1 MAYAKLIGA
10 EVKRKE
16 DPRLLT
22 GRGSYVGDMKLPGMQ
37 YVAFVRSPY
46 PHAHIVGIDA
56 TAALAVAGVTAV
68 VTGQEIAKI
77 CGPMPIGAGGE
88 GASEAGLEAIR
99 PHSHYPIS
107 FGTVR
112 HVGEIVAAV
121 IATSQAV
128 AVDAVS
134 LVEVEYAA
142 LPATVDMEKAMA
154 ADAPR
159 LFKDMTSNV
168 HHTWTKKV
176 GDADAAFANAHAVV
190 TRRMANQRLAGVSME
205 GRAVVAY
212 PDPLGAG
219 VTVYTST
226 QAPHLSRST
235 LAEMLRLDENLI
247 RVVAP
252 DVGGGFGVKIG
263 AYPEDAALAALSM
276 HYRFPLLWVEGRIEH
291 MTATTHGRGQIG
303 TFSAAVRADGTID
316 ALRFHIVA
324 DIGAYPI
331 AAGLP
336 NLTGMMAVG
345 VYKIPVIDGTI
356 DCVYTNTTP
365 VAAYRGA
372 GRPEAAYYIER
383 MLDAV
388 ADDLGLDPAEVRR
401 VNFIPPEAFPYKTP
415 TGPLYDSGEYN
426 RAISKLIDISD
437 YQGLLAEQAQRR
449 ADRASGKPVPLLGL
463 GFACYVEMCGFGPY
477 ESATVRVEPTGT
489 VTVFTGTSP
498 HGQGLYTTFAQIVA
512 EQLGADF
519 ETVVVKSGDTANT
532 PMGQGTMGSRSLAIG
547 GGALVEA
554 IKIVRDKA
562 IKVAAHM
569 LEAAPEDVTYAEGRY
584 HVKGAPDSG
593 LTLVQI
599 AKRAY
604 TDKLPADVTSGLE
617 ATEFFRPA
625 ELIYPFGAHLAVV
638 EVDPDTGDVR
648 VDRYYT
654 VDDCGPRISP
664 VLVAGQVHGGL
675 AQGIGQ
681 ALYEEVVY
689 NENGQIVSGS
699 LMDYALPRADNF
711 PDFVLDKTET
721 PTPLNPLGVKGIGEA
736 ATVGSTPAV
745 ANAVIDAVSHL
756 GVQAIDIPMR
766 PERVWRAVAE
776 VSGAAVAGA

>member
-1 MAYAKLIGA
+1 MAYASLIGA
-10 EVKRKE
+10 HVKRKE
-16 DPRLLT
+16 DPRLIV
-22 GRGSYVGDMKLPGMQ
+22 GRGSYVGDMKLAGMQ
-37 YVAFVRSPY
+37 YVAFVRTPY
-46 PHAHIVGIDA
+46 PHATVTGIDA
-56 TAALAVAGVTAV
+56 SAALAMAGVTAV
-68 VTGQEIAKI
+68 VSGQDIAKL
-77 CGPMPIGAGGE
+77 CGPMPIGASGE
-88 GASEAGLEAIR
+88 GSSELDGLAKR

-112 HVGEIVAAV
+112 YVGQIVAAV
-121 IATSQAV
+121 IATSAAIAEDAV
-128 AVDAVS
+128 ALVQVDYDV
-134 LVEVEYAA
+134 
-142 LPATVDMEKAMA
+142 LPAAIDAEKAMRP
-154 ADAPR
+154 DAPV

-176 GDADAAFANAHAVV
+176 GDADATFARAHKVV
-190 TRRMANQRLAGVSME
+190 TRRLVNQRLAGVSME
-205 GRAVVAY
+205 GRAVAAY
-212 PDPLGAG
+212 PDPLGEG
-219 VTVYTST
+219 LTVYSST
-226 QAPHLSRST
+226 QAPHLNRGS
-235 LAEMLRLDENLI
+235 LAEVLGMDENLI

-263 AYPEDAALAALSM
+263 MFPEDAAVAALARL
-276 HYRFPLLWVEGRIEH
+276 HRIPLMWLEGRIEH
-291 MTATTHGRGQIG
+291 MTATTHGRGQVG
-303 TFSAAVRADGTID
+303 EFSCAVRADGTVE

-324 DIGAYPI
+324 DIGAYPM

-383 MLDAV
+383 MMDAV
-388 ADDLGLDPAEVRR
+388 ADELGIDPVQVRR
-401 VNFIPPEAFPYKTP
+401 VNFIEPHQFPYKTP
-415 TGPLYDSGEYN
+415 TGPLYDSGEYD
-426 RAISKLIDISD
+426 RAISKLVEVSN
-437 YQGLLAEQAQRR
+437 YPALLAAQAQRR
-449 ADRASGKPVPLLGL
+449 ADYAAGKSDTLLGL

-477 ESATVRVEPTGT
+477 ESATVRVEPNGT

-512 EQLGADF
+512 DQLGADF
-519 ETVVVKSGDTANT
+519 NNVIVKSGDTSNT

-547 GGALVEA
+547 GGALVETIKLVRAKA
-554 IKIVRDKA
+554 IKI
-562 IKVAAHM
+562 AAHM
-569 LEAAPEDVTYAEGRY
+569 LEAAPEDVEFAEGRY
-584 HVKGAPDSG
+584 SVKGAPDSG

-604 TDKLPADVTSGLE
+604 TDKLPEGVTSGLD

-638 EVDPDTGDVR
+638 EVTPATGEVR
-648 VDRYYT
+648 VAQYYT

-664 VLVAGQVHGGL
+664 MLVAGQVHGGL

-689 NENGQIVSGS
+689 SENGQMLSGS

-736 ATVGSTPAV
+736 ATVGSTPAI
-745 ANAVIDAVSHL
+745 ANAVVDAVAHL
-756 GVQAIDIPMR
+756 GVTAMDIPMR
-766 PERVWRAVAE
+766 PERVWRTIAE
-776 VSGAAVAGA
+776 ATATV

>member
-1 MAYAKLIGA
+1 MAYASLIGA

-16 DPRLLT
+16 DPRLIT
-22 GRGSYVGDMKLPGMQ
+22 GRGAYVGDMKLPGMQ

-46 PHAHIVGIDA
+46 PHALVNSIDA
-56 TAALAVAGVTAV
+56 SEAKAMPGVMDV
-68 VTGQEIAKI
+68 ITGQDIAKL

-88 GASEAGLEAIR
+88 GSSELDGLAVR

-107 FGTVR
+107 YGTVR

-121 IATSQAV
+121 LASSAAL
-128 AVDAVS
+128 AVDAASAVQ
-134 LVEVEYAA
+134 VDYTP
-142 LPATVDMEKAMA
+142 LPTAVDMEQAKAP
-154 ADAPR
+154 DAPR
-159 LFKDMTSNV
+159 LFKDMQSNV

-176 GDADAAFANAHAVV
+176 GDADAAFASAHKVV
-190 TRRMANQRLAGVSME
+190 TRRLVNQRLAGVSME

-212 PDPLGAG
+212 PDPLGDG
-219 VTVYTST
+219 LTVYTST
-226 QAPHLSRST
+226 QAPHLTRGS
-235 LAEMLRLDENLI
+235 LAEMLRMDENQI

-263 AYPEDAALAALSM
+263 VYPEDAALAALARHVRLPMS
-276 HYRFPLLWVEGRIEH
+276 WVEGRIEH
-291 MTATTHGRGQIG
+291 MTATTHGRGQVG
-303 TFSAAVRADGTID
+303 EFSVAVKADGTIT
-316 ALRFHIVA
+316 ALRFHITA

-345 VYKIPVIDGTI
+345 VYKIPVIDAAI

-383 MLDAV
+383 MIDAV
-388 ADDLGLDPAEVRR
+388 ADDLGLDAAEVRR
-401 VNFIPPEAFPYKTP
+401 VNFIQPEQFPYKTP
-415 TGPLYDSGEYN
+415 TGPLYDSGEYD

-437 YQGLLAEQAQRR
+437 YQALLAEQARR
-449 ADRASGKPVPLLGL
+449 RTDYAAGKSTTLLGL

-489 VTVFTGTSP
+489 VTIFTGTSP
-498 HGQGLYTTFAQIVA
+498 HGQGLYTTFAQIVSD
-512 EQLGADF
+512 QLGADF
-519 ETVVVKSGDTANT
+519 DNVIVKSGDTANT

-554 IKIVRDKA
+554 INVVRAKAVKI
-562 IKVAAHM
+562 AAHL
-569 LEAAPEDVTYAEGRY
+569 LEASPDDVVYAEGKY
-584 HVKGAPDSG
+584 HVKGSPDSSVS
-593 LTLVQI
+593 LVQI

-604 TDKLPADVTSGLE
+604 TDKLPGDVTSGLE

-638 EVDPDTGDVR
+638 EVDADTGDVR
-648 VDRYYT
+648 VSKYYT

-664 VLVAGQVHGGL
+664 TLVAGQVHGGL

-689 NENGQIVSGS
+689 SDNGQILSGS

-745 ANAVIDAVSHL
+745 ANAVIDALSHL
-756 GVQAIDIPMR
+756 GVKALDIPMR
-766 PERVWRAVAE
+766 PERVWRAIH
-776 VSGAAVAGA
+776 GA

>member
-1 MAYAKLIGA
+1 MAYASLIGA

-16 DPRLLT
+16 DPRLIT
-22 GRGSYVGDMKLPGMQ
+22 GRGAYVGDMKLPGMQ

-46 PHAHIVGIDA
+46 PHALVNSIDA
-56 TAALAVAGVTAV
+56 SEAKAMPGVMDV
-68 VTGQEIAKI
+68 ITGQDIAKL

-88 GASEAGLEAIR
+88 GSSELDGLAVR

-107 FGTVR
+107 YGTVR

-121 IATSQAV
+121 LAS
-128 AVDAVS
+128 S
-134 LVEVEYAA
+134 AA
-142 LPATVDMEKAMA
+142 LATDAASAVQVDYTPLPAAVDMEQAKSP
-154 ADAPR
+154 DAPR
-159 LFKDMTSNV
+159 LFKDMQSNV

-176 GDADAAFANAHAVV
+176 GDADAAFASAHKVV
-190 TRRMANQRLAGVSME
+190 TRRLVNQRLAGVSME

-212 PDPLGAG
+212 PDPLGEG
-219 VTVYTST
+219 LTVYTST
-226 QAPHLSRST
+226 QAPHMTRGS
-235 LAEMLRLDENLI
+235 LAEMLRMDENLI

-263 AYPEDAALAALSM
+263 VYPEDAALAALARHLRLPMS
-276 HYRFPLLWVEGRIEH
+276 WVEGRIEH
-291 MTATTHGRGQIG
+291 MTATTHGRGQVG
-303 TFSAAVRADGTID
+303 EFSAAVKADGTIT
-316 ALRFHIVA
+316 ALRFHITA

-388 ADDLGLDPAEVRR
+388 ADDLGLDAAEVRR
-401 VNFIPPEAFPYKTP
+401 VNFIPPEQFPYKTP
-415 TGPLYDSGEYN
+415 TGPLYDSGEYD
-426 RAISKLIDISD
+426 RAMRKLIDISD
-437 YQGLLAEQAQRR
+437 YRSLLAEQARRR
-449 ADRASGKPVPLLGL
+449 ADYAAGKPTTLLGL

-498 HGQGLYTTFAQIVA
+498 HGQGLYTTFAQIISD
-512 EQLGADF
+512 QLGADF
-519 ETVVVKSGDTANT
+519 DNVIVKSGDTANT

-554 IKIVRDKA
+554 IKVVRAKA
-562 IKVAAHM
+562 VKIAAHL
-569 LEAAPEDVTYAEGRY
+569 LEANPDDVIYAEGKY

-593 LTLVQI
+593 LSLVQI

-604 TDKLPADVTSGLE
+604 TDKLPGDVTSGLE

-638 EVDPDTGDVR
+638 EVDADTGDVR
-648 VDRYYT
+648 VAKYYT

-664 VLVAGQVHGGL
+664 TLVAGQVHGGL

-689 NENGQIVSGS
+689 SDNGQILSGS

-745 ANAVIDAVSHL
+745 ANAVIDALSHL
-756 GVQAIDIPMR
+756 GVTALDIPMR
-766 PERVWRAVAE
+766 PERVWRAIH
-776 VSGAAVAGA
+776 GA

>member
-1 MAYAKLIGA
+1 MAYASLIGA

-16 DPRLLT
+16 DPRLIT
-22 GRGSYVGDMKLPGMQ
+22 GRGAYVGDMKLPGMQ

-46 PHAHIVGIDA
+46 PHALVNHIDA
-56 TAALAVAGVTAV
+56 SEAKAMPGVMDV
-68 VTGQEIAKI
+68 ITGHDIAKL

-88 GASEAGLEAIR
+88 GSSELDGLAVR

-107 FGTVR
+107 YGTVR

-121 IATSQAV
+121 LAS
-128 AVDAVS
+128 S
-134 LVEVEYAA
+134 AA
-142 LPATVDMEKAMA
+142 LAADAASAVQVDYTPLPAAVDMEQAKAP
-154 ADAPR
+154 DAPR
-159 LFKDMTSNV
+159 LFKDMQSNV

-176 GDADAAFANAHAVV
+176 GDADAAFASAHKVV
-190 TRRMANQRLAGVSME
+190 TRRLVNQRLAGVSME

-212 PDPLGAG
+212 PDPLGDG
-219 VTVYTST
+219 LTVYTST
-226 QAPHLSRST
+226 QAPHLTRGS
-235 LAEMLRLDENLI
+235 LAEILRMDENQI

-263 AYPEDAALAALSM
+263 VYPEDAALAALARHLRLPMS
-276 HYRFPLLWVEGRIEH
+276 WVEGRIEH
-291 MTATTHGRGQIG
+291 MTATTHGRGQVG
-303 TFSAAVRADGTID
+303 EFSAAVKADGTIT
-316 ALRFHIVA
+316 ALRFHITA

-388 ADDLGLDPAEVRR
+388 ADDLGLDAAEVRR
-401 VNFIPPEAFPYKTP
+401 VNFIPPEQFPYKTP
-415 TGPLYDSGEYN
+415 TGPLYDSGEYD
-426 RAISKLIDISD
+426 RAMRKLIDISD
-437 YQGLLAEQAQRR
+437 YQALLAEQARRR
-449 ADRASGKPVPLLGL
+449 ADYAAGKPTALLGL

-498 HGQGLYTTFAQIVA
+498 HGQGLYTTFAQIVSD
-512 EQLGADF
+512 QLGADF
-519 ETVVVKSGDTANT
+519 DNVIVKSGDTANT

-554 IKIVRDKA
+554 IKVVRAKA
-562 IKVAAHM
+562 VKIAAHL
-569 LEAAPEDVTYAEGRY
+569 LEANPDDVVYAEGKY

-593 LTLVQI
+593 LSLVQI

-604 TDKLPADVTSGLE
+604 TDKLPGDVTSGLE

-638 EVDPDTGDVR
+638 EVDADTGDVR
-648 VDRYYT
+648 VAKYYT

-664 VLVAGQVHGGL
+664 TLVAGQVHGGL

-689 NENGQIVSGS
+689 SDNGQILSGS

-745 ANAVIDAVSHL
+745 ANAVIDALLHL
-756 GVQAIDIPMR
+756 GVTALDIPMR
-766 PERVWRAVAE
+766 PERVWRAIH
-776 VSGAAVAGA
+776 GA